1 MSLIA
6 ALLSFNYPETV
17 NKKLP
22 DTVEEAVNL
31 GKEES
36 SKT

>member
-1 MSLIA
+1 MSIIA
-6 ALLSFNYPETV
+6 ALLSFNYPETL

-31 GKEES
+31 GKE
-36 SKT
+36 KTLEK